1 MFIFTGKVVDGSW
14 NELKEVAGRGQVY
27 LVPYSRFSI
36 TLFST
41 PLRGIKNKKSG
52 ECFEIRNLK

>member
-1 MFIFTGKVVDGSW
+1 MVD
-14 NELKEVAGRGQVY
+14 VAGCGGNKYKRSIA
-27 LVPYSRFSI
+27 LVPYSRFPI

-52 ECFEIRNLK
+52 ECNEIENLK